1 MTSRKMPNLGE
12 APTGKELNVLW
23 HMSYGLSNA
32 AIGRAL
38 FVSEDTVKTHA
49 TRLYAKLGVRD
60 RAHATRVG
68 IERGYLK
75 PDKVRQEF
83 APSGEGVERH
93 FAACYTGSGCQ
104 CHTVVAS

>member
-1 MTSRKMPNLGE
+1 MATRKRPNAGDPLTSM
-12 APTGKELNVLW
+12 ELRVL
-23 HMSYGLSNA
+23 HYMSYGESNA
-32 AIGRAL
+32 RIGRVL

-68 IERGYLK
+68 LELGYLK
-75 PDKVRQEF
+75 PDRVRHEF
-83 APSGEGVERH
+83 WPRSMGVDSH

-104 CHTVVAS
+104 CDTVVAS